1 VLIEQSAYANRWR
14 AVAPGAKG
22 LFALGA
28 LVAAFVVASRPAGGL
43 LLASFVVAVTVF
55 GAGVRAAIYARVAWP
70 PLSFL
75 LIGSLSLLVAVDL
88 QNSSIGIHLQ
98 SQHEAFVVIA
108 RSCGALAA
116 MLFLVTTTPLTD
128 LIALLRRLKTPELL
142 LDIMVLCYRVLFV
155 FSEAVHDMQ
164 TAQAARLGYA
174 DTRRSLHSLGN
185 LAANLLAQVW
195 QRSRGLHQ
203 AALARNND
211 GPLRFLAPVH
221 AHARRDTAIAATV
234 SSALVIAALWLRSAS

>member
-1 VLIEQSAYANRWR
+1 MLIEQCVYANRWR
-14 AVAPGAKG
+14 AVTPAAKG
-22 LFALGA
+22 LLALGA
-28 LVAAFVVASRPAGGL
+28 LVAAFIVASRPAVGL
-43 LLASFVVAVTVF
+43 LLAVLVATVPVV
-55 GAGVRAAIYARVAWP
+55 GAGVRAGHYARIAWP

-75 LIGSLSLLVAVDL
+75 LIGGLSMLVAVDL
-88 QNSSIGIHLQ
+88 QQGSINLHLQ
-98 SQHEAFVVIA
+98 SQHEVFVVVA

-116 MLFLVTTTPLTD
+116 LLLLVTTTPLTD
-128 LIALLRRLKTPELL
+128 LIALLRRMKTPELL

-155 FSEAVHDMQ
+155 FSESVHDMQ

-174 DTRRSLHSLGN
+174 DARRSLHSLGS

-211 GPLRFLAPVH
+211 GPLRFLAPTFAQAGRH
-221 AHARRDTAIAATV
+221 TAFAAIAAL
-234 SSALVIAALWLRSAS
+234 ALVAASLWLRSGV

>member
-1 VLIEQSAYANRWR
+1 MLIEQSAYANRWR
-14 AVAPGAKG
+14 AVTPAAKG

-28 LVAAFVVASRPAGGL
+28 LVAAFVAAPHPTAGL
-43 LLASFVVAVTVF
+43 LLATLVVAATLF
-55 GAGVRAAIYARVAWP
+55 GAGVRAAHYARIAWP

-75 LIGSLSLLVAVDL
+75 LVGSLSMLVALDL
-88 QNSSIGIHLQ
+88 HGNSIGLHLQ
-98 SQHEAFVVIA
+98 LQHEAYVVIA

-116 MLFLVTTTPLTD
+116 LLFLVTTTPLTD

-174 DTRRSLHSLGN
+174 DTRRSLHSLGS

-211 GPLRFLAPVH
+211 GPLRFLAPAY
-221 AHARRDTAIAATV
+221 AHAGRDTALSAIAAA
-234 SSALVIAALWLRSAS
+234 ALVATAFGLRGAT